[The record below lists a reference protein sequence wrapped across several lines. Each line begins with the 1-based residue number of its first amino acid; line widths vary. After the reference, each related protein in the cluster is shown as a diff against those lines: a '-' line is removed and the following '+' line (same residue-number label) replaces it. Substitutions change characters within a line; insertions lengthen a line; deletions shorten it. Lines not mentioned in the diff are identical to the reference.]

1 MAHKTI
7 TISEEAYDRLAVH
20 KRPGES
26 FTEVI
31 KRVVPPADRRPLTS
45 FLGSWVGTED
55 EFDAALTEIREMWK
69 RYDSRL
75 EGEAR
80 SASTRT
86 S

>member
-7 TISEEAYDRLAVH
+7 TISEEAYDKLANH
-20 KRPGES
+20 KKPGES

-31 KRVVPPADRRPLTS
+31 NRVVPPVDHRSLTS
-45 FLGSWVGTED
+45 FLGSWLGTDD
-55 EFDAALTEIREMWK
+55 EFDAILADIRGMWNK
-69 RYDSRL
+69 YDSRL
-75 EGEAR
+75 EGEVR